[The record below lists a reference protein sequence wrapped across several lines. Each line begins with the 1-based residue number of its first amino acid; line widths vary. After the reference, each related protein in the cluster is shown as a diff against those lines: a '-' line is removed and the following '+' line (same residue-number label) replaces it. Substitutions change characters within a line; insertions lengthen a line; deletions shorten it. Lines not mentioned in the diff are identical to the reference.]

1 MPRKTKKLV
10 TEKDRDEAV
19 RRVLRG
25 EEITAVARTM
35 SVHETTVGK
44 WVRSRREAVEAVD
57 APLSPRSTLR
67 ATLAETPRLML
78 QAILDAGPA
87 GVTSQALRDQFFG
100 GHNGHQA
107 SALEQVV
114 RLAWNYGLR
123 SQDLYV
129 QSPLGQGIRYL
140 AGPRLAALLRTL
152 ALRQED
158 AERAE
163 LARLRAKYPEA

>member
-19 RRVLRG
+19 CRVLRG
-25 EEITAVARTM
+25 EGIAAVARTM
-35 SVHETTVGK
+35 DAHETTVAR
-44 WVRSRREAVEAVD
+44 WVRARGEVLNVED

-67 ATLAETPRLML
+67 ATLAETPRRML
-78 QAILDAGPA
+78 QTILDAGPT
-87 GVTSQALRDQFFG
+87 GVTSQTLRDRFFG
-100 GHNGHQA
+100 GHNGHHA
-107 SALEQVV
+107 AALEQVV

-129 QSPLGQGIRYL
+129 QSPFGQGIRYL

-152 ALRQED
+152 ALREED

-163 LARLRAKYPEA
+163 LARLRAKYPDA

>member
-10 TEKDRDEAV
+10 AESKRDEAV
-19 RRVLRG
+19 RRVVRG
-25 EEITAVARTM
+25 EKIAVVARAM
-35 SVHETTVGK
+35 RVHETTVGK
-44 WVRSRREAVEAVD
+44 WVRARREAIEAGE
-57 APLSPRSTLR
+57 APLSPILPMR

-78 QAILDAGPA
+78 RSILDAGSS

-107 SALEQVV
+107 SALAQVV

-129 QSPLGQGIRYL
+129 QSPFGAGTRYL
-140 AGPRLAALLRTL
+140 AGPRLGDLLRTL
-152 ALRQED
+152 NMRQEE